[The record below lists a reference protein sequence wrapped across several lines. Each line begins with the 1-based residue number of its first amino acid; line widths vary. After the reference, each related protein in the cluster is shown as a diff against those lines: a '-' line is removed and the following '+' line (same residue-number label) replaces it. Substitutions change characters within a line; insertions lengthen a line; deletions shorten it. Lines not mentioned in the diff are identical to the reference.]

1 MALSLYILMA
11 LAAGMSFGAVLH
23 EAVPTWVGPLNLYLL
38 DPIGQIFLRLIQ
50 FVVVPIVFSSLLLA
64 LTRIQNAAQ
73 VGRYT
78 AKLLVSYLF
87 TSLMAIGIGLL
98 TAIVLHP
105 GSSAIGLVHAP
116 LQATGEAP
124 DLMAWLVE
132 LVPTNPLKALVSGN
146 LLQTIVS
153 SALIGIGIQQ
163 LDREKAQPFVALIE
177 SVYAMSE
184 KLLSVILYIVPI
196 GVFALMSSVIAVQ
209 GIGILG
215 QLLAYMMGVILGT
228 VLMIGLYG
236 LFLKLCQIPPIA
248 FFQSFAPSLT
258 LAFGTAS
265 SNAVLPVSLQNAQEN
280 YGLSPTIAS
289 FAIPL
294 GTALKRDGMALGQA
308 FNAVFV
314 AQLYGV
320 PITPNLLSA
329 IGFSTL
335 LVSFSTAG
343 VPGAGIVM
351 MATIFTAA
359 GLPLEGVAI
368 LAGVDRLM
376 DSFHTLLNVIGNLAH
391 AVMLERWESQ
401 QSSAQFSAQSSA
413 QSSVQS
419 SVQSIEVELVETVEL
434 ADIAIRNHS

>member
-1 MALSLYILMA
+1 MTLSIFILIA
-11 LAAGMSFGAVLH
+11 LASGMGFGAILH
-23 EAVPTWVGPLNLYLL
+23 EALPLWVEPLNRYLL
-38 DPIGQIFLRLIQ
+38 DPLGQLFLRLIQ

-64 LTRIQNAAQ
+64 LTRIQSAAQ

-78 AKLLVSYLF
+78 AKLLSSYVV
-87 TSLMAIGIGLL
+87 TSSIAVGLGMM
-98 TAIVLHP
+98 TAIVMHP
-105 GSSAIGLVHAP
+105 GSGTIGLA
-116 LQATGEAP
+116 QAHLEATEQAP
-124 DLMAWLVE
+124 DVMVWLVE
-132 LVPTNPLKALVSGN
+132 LIPTNPLQALVSGN
-146 LLQTIVS
+146 LLQTIVA

-163 LDREKAQPFVALIE
+163 LEGDQAKPFVALIE
-177 SVYAMSE
+177 SVYAISE
-184 KLLSVILYIVPI
+184 KLLSVILYVVPI

-209 GIGILG
+209 GIG
-215 QLLAYMMGVILGT
+215 LLAQLFTYMVGVVVAIG
-228 VLMIGLYG
+228 LMIGVYG
-236 LFLKLCQIPPIA
+236 VLLKLCGRSPIA
-248 FFQSFAPSLT
+248 FAQSFAPSLT

-308 FNAVFV
+308 FNAVFI
-314 AQLYGV
+314 AQLYDV
-320 PITPNLLSA
+320 PITPGLLSA

-335 LVSFSTAG
+335 LVSYSTAG

-376 DSFHTLLNVIGNLAH
+376 DSFHTVLNVVGNLAH
-391 AVMLERWESQ
+391 AVILERWESK
-401 QSSAQFSAQSSA
+401 A
-413 QSSVQS
+413 
-419 SVQSIEVELVETVEL
+419 IE
-434 ADIAIRNHS
+434 ADDRAIAIKI

>member
-1 MALSLYILMA
+1 MALSIFILIA
-11 LAAGMSFGAVLH
+11 LATGMGFGAILH
-23 EAVPTWVGPLNLYLL
+23 EALPAWVEPLNRYLL
-38 DPIGQIFLRLIQ
+38 DPLGQLFLRLIQ

-64 LTRIQNAAQ
+64 LTRIQSAAQ

-78 AKLLVSYLF
+78 AKLLSSYVV
-87 TSLMAIGIGLL
+87 TSSIAVGLGMI
-98 TAIVLHP
+98 TAIVMHP
-105 GSSAIGLVHAP
+105 GTGTIGLAQTY
-116 LQATGEAP
+116 LQVTEQAP
-124 DLMAWLVE
+124 DVMIWLVE
-132 LVPTNPLKALVSGN
+132 LIPTNPLQALVSGN
-146 LLQTIVS
+146 LLQTIVA

-163 LDREKAQPFVALIE
+163 LDGDQAKPFVALIE
-177 SVYAMSE
+177 SVYAISE
-184 KLLSVILYIVPI
+184 KLLSVILYVVPI

-209 GIGILG
+209 GIG
-215 QLLAYMMGVILGT
+215 LLAQLFTYMVGVVVAIG
-228 VLMIGLYG
+228 LMIGVYG
-236 LFLKLCQIPPIA
+236 VLLKLCGRSPIA
-248 FFQSFAPSLT
+248 FVRSFAPSLT

-308 FNAVFV
+308 FNAVFI
-314 AQLYGV
+314 AQLYDV
-320 PITPNLLSA
+320 PITPGLLSA

-335 LVSFSTAG
+335 LVSYSTAG

-376 DSFHTLLNVIGNLAH
+376 DSFHTVLNVVGNLAH
-391 AVMLERWESQ
+391 AVILESWE
-401 QSSAQFSAQSSA
+401 ATA
-413 QSSVQS
+413 
-419 SVQSIEVELVETVEL
+419 IETDDRGMVM
-434 ADIAIRNHS
+434 ASKIASKIASEIPSEVDV